1 MQRRL
6 KVAFFSTGDELL
18 SIGDAPVPGKVYD
31 SNRYTL
37 HGMLSR
43 LDVEPLDMG
52 VVPDRPEALQ
62 EAMLLAGRSA
72 DAVISSGG
80 VSVGEADFTREV
92 MARVGDVAFW
102 TIAMTPGRPIA
113 FGRVG
118 DAYYFGLPGNPV
130 AVMVTFYFFVRDAL
144 LRLMGAADGIA
155 EARITGSQGSGV
167 LRSMS
172 EADCMMVL
180 EPGQGDIA
188 VGDWVEVVPF
198 NGLL

>member
-1 MQRRL
+1 M
-6 KVAFFSTGDELL
+6 
-18 SIGDAPVPGKVYD
+18 
-31 SNRYTL
+31 
-37 HGMLSR
+37 
-43 LDVEPLDMG
+43 
-52 VVPDRPEALQ
+52 
-62 EAMLLAGRSA
+62 
-72 DAVISSGG
+72 
-80 VSVGEADFTREV
+80 
-92 MARVGDVAFW
+92 
-102 TIAMTPGRPIA
+102 A

-144 LRLMGAADGIA
+144 LRLMGAAPAPLATIRARSLTAVRKKTGRTEYQRAVLSRAADGIA

-180 EPGQGDIA
+180 EPGQGDVA